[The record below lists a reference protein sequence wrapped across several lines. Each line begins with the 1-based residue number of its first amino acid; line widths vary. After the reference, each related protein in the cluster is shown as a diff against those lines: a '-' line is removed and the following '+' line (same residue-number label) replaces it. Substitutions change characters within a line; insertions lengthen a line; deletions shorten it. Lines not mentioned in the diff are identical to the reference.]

1 MESISICWRSL
12 VVVCPKCGNKIPA
25 QKLLL
30 LTWFNTAITCP
41 TCASKLQWK
50 NKGTGSLIGG
60 VGGGVG
66 GGLGALF
73 EIWWLQTGNVA
84 YLGLVVGVIV
94 AVFFAAWMAMVKFTE
109 FEPQSP

>member
-1 MESISICWRSL
+1 M
-12 VVVCPKCGNKIPA
+12 VVCPKCGNKVPA
-25 QKLLL
+25 RKLLL
-30 LTWFNTAITCP
+30 LTRFNTAITCP

-73 EIWWLQTGNVA
+73 GIWWLQTGNVA

-94 AVFFAAWMAMVKFTE
+94 AVFFAAWMAVVKFTE

>member
-1 MESISICWRSL
+1 M
-12 VVVCPKCGNKIPA
+12 VACPKCGNKIPA
-25 QKLLL
+25 RKLLL
-30 LTWFNTAITCP
+30 PTRFDSSITCA

-66 GGLGALF
+66 SVLGALF
-73 EIWWLQTGNVA
+73 VIWWLQTGNVA
-84 YLGLVVGVIV
+84 YLGLIVGVIV
-94 AVFFAAWMAMVKFTE
+94 AVFFAVWMALVKFTK